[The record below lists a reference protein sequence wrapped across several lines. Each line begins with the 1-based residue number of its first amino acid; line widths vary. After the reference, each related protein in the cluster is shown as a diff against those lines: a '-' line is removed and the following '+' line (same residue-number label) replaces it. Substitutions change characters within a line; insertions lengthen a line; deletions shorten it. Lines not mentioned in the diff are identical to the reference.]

1 MDTERMPANALI
13 NRLRRAV
20 RGQVAVIAE
29 PADRFAVGLVDLPD
43 RWRAVEPGEQ
53 AWWGLDPSVT
63 TGVVVVRAARFD
75 GPRWGQVLADF
86 QASGANALVLVVLD
100 LPGPGASLRRALE
113 QLAFAAGLR
122 KHAGYYLMLDYEAL
136 QHDGGPLIVPLEKL
150 PAEAL
155 RAYPLSSLKGERDL
169 HMDMLREVGER
180 SDGHVIRYHLAAEL
194 VRPGDQVLDA
204 ACGLGYGS
212 YVLAQATRCASV
224 LGVDGSEYAVSYAQ
238 QNFGAADDRLAFRH
252 GWLPDDLAALPDESF
267 DLVISFETLE
277 HIENPTGLL
286 AEFSRLL
293 RPGGRIIASVPN
305 DWSDETGEDPNPH
318 HLHVYTLDTL
328 RRQFARHFVRERLH
342 QQIASGCK
350 RRSQGNQWA
359 PLARTLRE
367 VSVDTDL
374 PPDSEWWVMTGSKP
388 AREVSID
395 YSAPAYAALQPPWS
409 ATAGPEHLAGGL
421 VLAMHCVP
429 AQVDPKVEAFW
440 SVLAQ
445 ELAQRGHALML
456 LSTTPVSDP
465 ALHVIDMPFELTGF
479 VRHFAAL
486 PSAGEA
492 VSEQDIHDAVG
503 WYGCDHDTA
512 RDNLRLAQA
521 FLRDLLD
528 TLRPAA
534 VLGWQALNPLTRVLR
549 ASARAAEV
557 PYWSGERGWVRNTL
571 MFDLGGSHLL
581 GELSTSLASARQR
594 ERYRPHPQ
602 LLQALRQRATQ
613 AASLGRYAS
622 AERVGREVLRE
633 RLGIGSGDRVAVL
646 FTHGEP
652 GMNTMATATV
662 RELHDLSGSLLQQRL
677 DALAQAL
684 SVRGFRLLVQEHPF
698 NATAGRCLRLP
709 DDPRVIGVRED
720 VSSLLDAADVCFF
733 TLATLQFDA
742 VFLDKPFGLLSRS
755 ALCRDGLPPVMGDH
769 ASVDGFLDTVLD
781 TAAWPAR
788 FQRLQA
794 DVAFQFENLLID
806 TEPDAVAQGAAEW
819 AAHLA
824 RLQRPVDAAFPARIE
839 HFLQQWATAAGESVP
854 QGSDDMPVMP
864 PPTAAALA
872 ALTNCLTQL
881 ELAEPLQLRPQ
892 AGALVHRSDKLCV
905 IAGHDQSEVDLRQ
918 GFEALCNIDVDGQHL
933 WVGVPSVMQVLQRH
947 ESPVVVSFFTKDT
960 PYEEQARGLIASIE
974 ALGDD
979 VPYCVVGIDSAGSW
993 EANCSLKPG
1002 FILQCLLEL
1011 QRPVLWVD
1019 ADARLNARPSVPPVF
1034 DFAVHKYDGWEF
1046 ASGTA
1051 YFAHSDA
1058 SIRLL
1063 GRWIELSR
1071 QRPLIWDQMLL
1082 DQAWVECTRD
1092 GILVTGW
1099 LPEPYTH
1106 IFDNPAAEAQRD
1118 APVVAHYQASR
1129 AVVNKRPKP
1138 VVPDALV
1145 RSRREDRAWHH
1156 EYDVPVRCTTQ
1167 ASGRQVDVWPGVNT
1181 DLGRLMDYLHA
1192 LRSEA
1197 GERVF
1202 FLQVGAM
1209 DGVKFDPLHKR
1220 IGQQGWRGVLFEPL
1234 PDMYENL
1241 KRNYA
1246 GCDGLTLVQ
1255 AAIDTQE
1262 GSREMY
1268 RIPQS
1273 VVNQGQLPDWALGIS
1288 SFYNDR
1294 NALGGKKIDAATRA
1308 LVEANT
1314 VREAV
1319 PCTTFERVLADHL
1332 ITEIDLLQIDTEGHD
1347 WAILQSFPIARLQP
1361 KVINFEYYNLQ
1372 ESEVREALEWLRVHG
1387 YAYGMDHKD
1396 VTATRL
1402 RLPC

>member
-1 MDTERMPANALI
+1 MDMEHRRPEALLQRVVTAI
-13 NRLRRAV
+13 EGSVGLHARSTDRHDAGLSTLPRLWSHHKPDTTGLPDFAAGAEGTCVWVV
-20 RGQVAVIAE
+20 RGNAF
-29 PADRFAVGLVDLPD
+29 DGD
-43 RWRAVEPGEQ
+43 RWRLA
-53 AWWGLDPSVT
+53 LS
-63 TGVVVVRAARFD
+63 RFMAAPAER
-75 GPRWGQVLADF
+75 
-86 QASGANALVLVVLD
+86 LVLVLLGSPSQGAVL
-100 LPGPGASLRRALE
+100 RKALE
-113 QLAFAAGLR
+113 RLAFAAGLR
-122 KHAGYYLMLDYEAL
+122 KHPAYYLMLDYEAL
-136 QHDGGPLIVPLEKL
+136 QQDAGPLVLPLEK
-150 PAEAL
+150 PAEAARL
-155 RAYPLSSLKGERDL
+155 AYPLAALEEERDL
-169 HMDMLREVGER
+169 HMDMLREAGER
-180 SDGHVIRYHLAAEL
+180 SDAHVIRYHLAADL
-194 VRPGDQVLDA
+194 VRAGDRVLDA

-212 YVLAQATRCASV
+212 YVLSQLTRCHSV
-224 LGVDGSEYAVSYAQ
+224 TGVDGSDYAIDYARANYAAAEARLEYVQ
-238 QNFGAADDRLAFRH
+238 
-252 GWLPDDLAALPDESF
+252 GWLPDHLAAWPDHSF
-267 DLVISFETLE
+267 DVVVSFETLE
-277 HIENPTGLL
+277 HVQDPQGLL

-328 RRQFARHFVRERLH
+328 RQQFARHFVRERLH

-367 VSVDTDL
+367 VPVDTDL

-388 AREVSID
+388 AREISID
-395 YSAPAYAALQPPWS
+395 YQAPAYAALQPPWS
-409 ATAGPEHLAGGL
+409 ATAGAEHLAGGL

-429 AQVDPKVEAFW
+429 AEVDPRVEAFW
-440 SVLAQ
+440 SALAQ
-445 ELAQRGHALML
+445 ALAQRGHALML
-456 LSTTPVSDP
+456 LSTTPVNDP

-594 ERYRPHPQ
+594 ERYLPHPL
-602 LLQALRQRATQ
+602 LLQSLRQRATQ
-613 AASLGRYAS
+613 AASLGRYAG
-622 AERVGREVLRE
+622 AERLGREALRE
-633 RLGIGSGDRVAVL
+633 RLGIAAEDRVAVL

-652 GMNTMATATV
+652 GMNTMATASV
-662 RELHDLSGSLLQQRL
+662 RELHDLSGPLLQQRL

-684 SVRGFRLLVQEHPF
+684 SARGFWLLVQEHPF
-698 NATAGRCLRLP
+698 NAAAGRCLRLP
-709 DDPRVIGVRED
+709 EGVRVVGVRED
-720 VSSLLDAADVCFF
+720 VSSLLEAADVCFF

-742 VFLDKPFGLLSRS
+742 VFLDKPFGLLGRS

-769 ASVDGFLDTVLD
+769 ASADGFLDTVLD
-781 TAAWPAR
+781 AAAWPAR
-788 FQRLQA
+788 FERLRA

-839 HFLQQWATAAGESVP
+839 HFLQQWATTAGESDP
-854 QGSDDMPVMP
+854 PVADEGPALP
-864 PPTAAALA
+864 PPTDAALA
-872 ALTNCLTQL
+872 AVANCLAALDLT
-881 ELAEPLQLRPQ
+881 EPLELRPQ
-892 AGALVHRSDKLCV
+892 AGALVHRSDTLCV
-905 IAGHDQSEVDLRQ
+905 IAGHDRSRADLRQ

-933 WVGVPSVMQVLQRH
+933 WVGVPSVMPVLQRH
-947 ESPVVVSFFTKDT
+947 ASPVVVSFYTKDT
-960 PYEEQARGLIASIE
+960 PYEEQARGLVASIE

-1002 FILQCLLEL
+1002 FILQCLREL

-1019 ADARLNARPSVPPVF
+1019 ADARLNARPSVPPTF

-1058 SIRLL
+1058 AIRLL
-1063 GRWIELSR
+1063 ERWIELSR

-1082 DQAWVECTRD
+1082 DQAWAECTGD
-1092 GILVTGW
+1092 GTLVTGW

-1106 IFDNPAAEAQRD
+1106 IFDNPAAEAQRA
-1118 APVVAHYQASR
+1118 APVVTHYQASR

-1138 VVPDALV
+1138 VVPEALV
-1145 RSRREDRAWHH
+1145 HSRREDRAWHH
-1156 EYDVPVRCTTQ
+1156 EYDVPVRRTTL
-1167 ASGRQVDVWPGVNT
+1167 ASGRRVDAWPGVNT

-1220 IGQQGWRGVLFEPL
+1220 IRQQGWRGVLFEPL
-1234 PDMYENL
+1234 PDMHENL

-1246 GCDGLTLVQ
+1246 GCEGLTLVQ

-1319 PCTTFERVLADHL
+1319 PCTTFERVLAEHH
-1332 ITEIDLLQIDTEGHD
+1332 IAEIDLLQIDTEGHD

-1372 ESEVREALEWLRVHG
+1372 ESEVQEALEWLRAHG
-1387 YAYGMDHKD
+1387 YAYSMDHKD

-1402 RLPC
+1402 RLP